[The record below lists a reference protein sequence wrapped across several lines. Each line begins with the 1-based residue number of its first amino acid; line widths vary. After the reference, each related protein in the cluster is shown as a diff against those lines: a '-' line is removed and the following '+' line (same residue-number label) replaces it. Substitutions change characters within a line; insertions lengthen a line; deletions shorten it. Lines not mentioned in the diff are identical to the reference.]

1 MNDTF
6 QNEFA
11 QLVNQA
17 IANDPNKHAAG
28 SSNAKPG
35 SAVSKQGI
43 ILHTFLK
50 FDTNFT
56 RIIKNREVVKAWI
69 YNDSQNIGMKFSK
82 LVNTF

>member
-28 SSNAKPG
+28 SSNAKSG

-56 RIIKNREVVKAWI
+56 RIIKIVKW
-69 YNDSQNIGMKFSK
+69 
-82 LVNTF
+82 